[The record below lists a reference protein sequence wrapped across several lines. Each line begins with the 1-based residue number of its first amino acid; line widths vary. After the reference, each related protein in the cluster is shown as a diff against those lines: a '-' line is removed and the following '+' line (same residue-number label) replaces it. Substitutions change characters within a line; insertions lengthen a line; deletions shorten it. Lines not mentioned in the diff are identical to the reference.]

1 MYYWNRHR
9 VVKKP
14 RSRRKRCLWDSQGRN
29 LVLLLRWKDLGR
41 YVYAIISEDS
51 DDGNPVLV
59 LVLVVVLLL
68 LLFFYS

>member
-1 MYYWNRHR
+1 MNYWNRHR

-29 LVLLLRWKDLGR
+29 LVLLLRWKDLRR

-51 DDGNPVLV
+51 DDVNPVLV
-59 LVLVVVLLL
+59 VVVHL

>member
-1 MYYWNRHR
+1 VN
-9 VVKKP
+9 KP

-29 LVLLLRWKDLGR
+29 LVLLLRWKDLRR

-59 LVLVVVLLL
+59 VLVLVVVLLL
-68 LLFFYS
+68 LFFYS

>member
-1 MYYWNRHR
+1 
-9 VVKKP
+9 VKKP

-29 LVLLLRWKDLGR
+29 LILLLRWKDLTR

-51 DDGNPVLV
+51 DDVNPVLV
-59 LVLVVVLLL
+59 VVVLL